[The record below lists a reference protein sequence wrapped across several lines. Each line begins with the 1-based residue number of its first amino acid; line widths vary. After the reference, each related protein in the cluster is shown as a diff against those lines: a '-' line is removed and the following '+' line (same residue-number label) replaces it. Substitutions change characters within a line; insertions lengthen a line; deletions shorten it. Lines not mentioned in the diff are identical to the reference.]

1 MPLSVG
7 DRYSVAEFHPR
18 INSYAREFA
27 PSWRYLLSR
36 QLGKVCGKVRASPC
50 MASLYGVRM
59 SRVSRRD
66 WGLEAELPFS
76 AGPCGWG
83 GTLEPGTSNLEPHG
97 MSVKA
102 DDQSLPASR
111 ATLRNA
117 SESNLAWYLWG
128 GLSYFS
134 IFRVYLSSFRSP

>member
-7 DRYSVAEFHPR
+7 DRYSVAEFHLR

-76 AGPCGWG
+76 AGPCG
-83 GTLEPGTSNLEPHG
+83 
-97 MSVKA
+97 
-102 DDQSLPASR
+102 
-111 ATLRNA
+111 
-117 SESNLAWYLWG
+117 
-128 GLSYFS
+128 
-134 IFRVYLSSFRSP
+134 